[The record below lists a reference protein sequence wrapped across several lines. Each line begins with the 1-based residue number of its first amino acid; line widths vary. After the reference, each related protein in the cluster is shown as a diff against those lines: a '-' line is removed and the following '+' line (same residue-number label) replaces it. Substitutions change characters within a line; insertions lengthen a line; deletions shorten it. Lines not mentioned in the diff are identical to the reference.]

1 MLAGV
6 APRGRSGGSD
16 QQCAGQAAVAD
27 LRTQVERRARNRAD
41 AGLDVG
47 DQLLDASLFH
57 GIEQVAPGRAA
68 LSLDLGP
75 QTVQPCLIAAAC
87 QAGVVALA
95 RGALGHVAADAGTGT
110 DDRADGSAHGHLLC
124 VAGLRF

>member
-6 APRGRSGGSD
+6 APHGRGGGSD
-16 QQCAGQAAVAD
+16 QQGAGQAAVAD
-27 LRTQVERRARNRAD
+27 LRTPVERRARTRVD

-47 DQLLDASLFH
+47 EQLLDAALFP
-57 GIEQVAPGRAA
+57 GIEQVAAGRAA
-68 LSLDLGP
+68 LRLDLGR
-75 QTVQPCLIAAAC
+75 QAVQPCLIAAAC